1 MLIGTCWLQ
10 PAPGHLTKQ
19 SALERSAPRG
29 KSQASQIGEASSF
42 SYLHCPHIQCVSGG
56 VMMHGPGP
64 SHTPQERLETSFS
77 NVQALQVHE
86 PAGTEQ
92 EEGAQLRVSAETV
105 VLQTLQTEA
114 DASFSN
120 VQAAQ
125 LIFAGH

>member
-1 MLIGTCWLQ
+1 M
-10 PAPGHLTKQ
+10 
-19 SALERSAPRG
+19 
-29 KSQASQIGEASSF
+29 
-42 SYLHCPHIQCVSGG
+42 
-56 VMMHGPGP
+56 
-64 SHTPQERLETSFS
+64 
-77 NVQALQVHE
+77 QALHVRG

-125 LIFAGH
+125 LIFAGHSGSFHVVLVGPGLAGFFQVSSKRGEPRMRYDKSELPGASEFGVFKCAASG